1 MSESAAGTLA
11 IGSLAPKVRL
21 PLLGGGE
28 FELSAARSQGP
39 VVLAFFNVN
48 CPVCQFSFPFLE
60 RLAARLRDQPGPAPA
75 RVIGVGQNP
84 AADVSDFARKFS
96 LHFPLALDAAPAHAA
111 SRAYGLSYVPSVF
124 WIEPEGRIGRITV
137 GFDRADYAQIAQD
150 AGAGPLFT
158 AEELQRLP
166 PRRPG

>member
-1 MSESAAGTLA
+1 MSESVVSPLA
-11 IGSLAPKVRL
+11 VGGVAPELRL

-39 VVLAFFNVN
+39 VVLAFFKVN

-60 RLAARLRDQPGPAPA
+60 RLAARLRDLPGPAPA
-75 RVIGVGQNP
+75 QVIGVGQNP
-84 AADVSDFARKFS
+84 AADVSVFARKFG
-96 LHFPLALDAAPAHAA
+96 LHFPLAWDAAPARTA
-111 SRAYGLSYVPSVF
+111 SRAYGLSHVPSVF